1 MRIVLATSNRGKV
14 KEIESFLDNYEVV
27 PYSDLIEPFEIEE
40 SGDSYKAN
48 AIIKAEAIY
57 KKLNDKNAIVLS
69 DDSGISIDILD
80 GKPNIYSARFAGA
93 NATDRDNVDKVI
105 FELKSKSAKSSKAH
119 YCASIAIVS
128 KEGVFT
134 THGWMYGSVI
144 DEIRGSNG
152 FGYDPIFIPEG
163 FDKTLGELD
172 DSIKKDLSHR
182 SEAIEN
188 AKYIL
193 KTLKR

>member
-14 KEIESFLDNYEVV
+14 KEIKRFLSDYEVV
-27 PYSDLIEPFEIEE
+27 AYSDLIEPFEIEE

-105 FELKSKSAKSSKAH
+105 FELKLKNTKSSKAH

-163 FDKTLGELD
+163 FDKSLGELD